1 MNIVA
6 DRARAAFLGLALGD
20 ALGATTEFMTPMEI
34 RNQYKVHRQI
44 IGGGW
49 LHLKAGKVTDD
60 TEMSLCVARAIVD
73 RGGWSLPA
81 IADHFVAWMKGKPI
95 DIGSTCRKGLR
106 DYLLNG
112 TLEQPYSDNDAG
124 NGALMRLLPT
134 ALYTLGDAT
143 LLTRCAIEQAHIT
156 HHHPLSDAACLTF
169 GRMIHAAL
177 GGADR
182 FALHALARELIAE
195 YPKFHF
201 NDYRG
206 HAGGYVVETMQT
218 ILHYF
223 FTTDSFADCLIGIV
237 NQGGDADTTGAIG
250 GALAGAFYGLE
261 QLPRAWSKKLDAAVS
276 EEVQRLAG
284 ELIGLSPA
292 GTGLRP
298 SSARSGHLLP
308 EGEGLLRFPSP

>member
-1 MNIVA
+1 MTNSSPDA
-6 DRARAAFLGLALGD
+6 LTSRARAAFLGLALGD
-20 ALGATTEFMTPMEI
+20 ALGATTEFMTPGEI

-49 LHLKAGKVTDD
+49 LHLKAGRVTDD

-73 RGGWSLPA
+73 RGEWELAA
-81 IADHFVAWMKGKPI
+81 IADNFVSWMKGKPI
-95 DIGSTCRKGLR
+95 DIGSTCRKGIR

-134 ALYTLGDAT
+134 ALFTLGDAA
-143 LLTRCAIEQAHIT
+143 LLRRCAIEQAHLT

-169 GRMIHAAL
+169 GKMIHAAL
-177 GGADR
+177 CGADR
-182 FALHALARELIAE
+182 FALHAIARELIAAH
-195 YPKFHF
+195 PKFHF

-218 ILHYF
+218 VLHYF
-223 FTTDSFADCLIGIV
+223 FTTSNFEDCLIGIV

-250 GALAGAFYGLE
+250 GALAGAFYGME

-276 EEVQRLAG
+276 VEVQRLAG
-284 ELIGLSPA
+284 ELVRLSPA
-292 GTGLRP
+292 GLAHFMLKDQR
-298 SSARSGHLLP
+298 
-308 EGEGLLRFPSP
+308 

>member
-1 MNIVA
+1 MIIA
-6 DRARAAFLGLALGD
+6 RARAAFLGLALGD
-20 ALGATTEFMTPMEI
+20 ALGATTEFMTPGEI

-49 LHLKAGKVTDD
+49 LHLKPGRVTDD

-73 RGGWSLPA
+73 RGGWELVA
-81 IADHFVAWMKGKPI
+81 IADNFVAWMKGKPI
-95 DIGSTCRKGLR
+95 DIGSTCRKGIR

-134 ALYTLGDAT
+134 ALYTLGDAA
-143 LLTRCAIEQAHIT
+143 LLQRCAIEQAHLT

-169 GRMIHAAL
+169 GKMIHAAL
-177 GGADR
+177 LGADR
-182 FALHALARELIAE
+182 FALHALARDLVAA

-206 HAGGYVVETMQT
+206 HSGGYVVETMQT
-218 ILHYF
+218 VLHFF
-223 FTTDSFADCLIGIV
+223 FTTSNVEDCLIGIV

-250 GALAGAFYGLE
+250 GALAGAFYGME
-261 QLPRAWSKKLDAAVS
+261 QLPRAWRKKLDPAVG
-276 EEVQRLAG
+276 EEVQKLAG
-284 ELIGLSPA
+284 ELVGLSPA
-292 GTGLRP
+292 GL
-298 SSARSGHLLP
+298 AHFMLNK
-308 EGEGLLRFPSP
+308 